1 MIASRKLS
9 LEIIIYIKSWYPLL
23 FNFMQALR
31 LIKYRKTLCEVQE
44 RNAETFIGH
53 LPIILLIRDR
63 WILWKGMHL
72 IRLCRTLL
80 MHLIRLCMKYVLI
93 RMIFY
98 YSILYMFYVEWIY
111 DVLLFSLQM
120 RSIVWFIHA
129 ANVFLLFSLLFWVI
143 AKEDNFDNGKTTSF
157 YSFMIKTSYR
167 IQISIATYLFAV

>member
-1 MIASRKLS
+1 MWSSREKCRD
-9 LEIIIYIKSWYPLL
+9 IHWPFANYITNKGQMDPL
-23 FNFMQALR
+23 
-31 LIKYRKTLCEVQE
+31 
-44 RNAETFIGH
+44 
-53 LPIILLIRDR
+53 
-63 WILWKGMHL
+63 KGDA
-72 IRLCRTLL
+72 LCRTLL

-120 RSIVWFIHA
+120 RSIAWFIHA

-157 YSFMIKTSYR
+157 YSFMIKTSSR